1 MFEALTSRLH
11 DEIRRMWLYRW
22 FMVTVTAISFV
33 VIAGIAVSLPK
44 RYDAWSEV
52 YVDKLAVLSAAT
64 DKVSLNEGGTTPA
77 SVMINPKVL
86 LNDDKLQATLI
97 KISPETAQL
106 SPKEMVQA
114 VKRFRSTIEI
124 SSPDEGFIQFH
135 AKDTD
140 PVRAARIAQEMTSQF
155 IGMSLG
161 RTQNDLGMTTKFLDG
176 QIDMYKGLLAD
187 SQQQL
192 ANYRQAHP
200 GLILPGGLGGP
211 SEAGAGGGESY
222 VTIAAPAGGGATVSA
237 PVVAAPRT
245 YPEDQRIAALEGQL
259 SEMLTR
265 YTDQHP
271 DVVNTRSQLATLLR
285 SRAAAAAAA
294 VSAPAAPVAQTVA
307 AAPGQRMT
315 HVVRRGG
322 SRAPIPADII
332 AEWGT
337 LLGNDS
343 VLRADY
349 QQLLNRQQAARMSE
363 AILGSSKRFEIIR
376 PAIVPA
382 VSYMPPRSGL
392 VVGAAIM
399 ALIIG
404 FAVTFARAAVS
415 GVLVSPRELE
425 DEFDLP
431 VAATVSWEPAW
442 QTGQVAKVDPRF
454 IPPFL
459 RPRLAYTPSVRL
471 VGHDASS

>member
-11 DEIRRMWLYRW
+11 DEFRRMWLYRW

-52 YVDKLAVLSAAT
+52 YIDKLAVMSAAT
-64 DKVSLNEGGTTPA
+64 DKVALNEAATPA
-77 SVMINPKVL
+77 SVMISPKVL

-97 KISPETAQL
+97 KISPEMAQL
-106 SPKEMVQA
+106 PPNQMVKA
-114 VKRFRSTIEI
+114 VNRFRATLEI
-124 SSPDEGFIQFH
+124 TTPEEGFIQFH

-140 PVRAARIAQEMTSQF
+140 PVRAARIAQELTSQF
-155 IGMSLG
+155 IGLSLG
-161 RTQNDLGMTTKFLDG
+161 RTQNDLGITTKFLDG
-176 QIDMYKGLLAD
+176 QIEMYKGLLAD

-200 GLILPGGLGGP
+200 GLILPGGIGGP
-211 SEAGAGGGESY
+211 TEGSAGGGESY
-222 VTIAAPAGGGATVSA
+222 VTIAAPSGGGSTSTPA
-237 PVVAAPRT
+237 VAAPRT
-245 YPEDQRIAALEGQL
+245 YPEDQRIAALEAQL

-294 VSAPAAPVAQTVA
+294 ASAAVSAPALPTVT
-307 AAPGQRMT
+307 AAPSQRT
-315 HVVRRGG
+315 TQIVRRGG
-322 SRAPIPADII
+322 GRAPVPADII

-349 QQLLNRQQAARMSE
+349 QQLLNKQQAARMSE

-376 PAIVPA
+376 PAIVPS
-382 VSYMPPRSGL
+382 VSYMPPRAAL
-392 VVGAAIM
+392 VVGAAIV
-399 ALIIG
+399 ALMIG
-404 FAVTFARAAVS
+404 LGVTFARAAVS

-459 RPRLAYTPSVRL
+459 RPRLAHSPSVRL

>member
-1 MFEALTSRLH
+1 MFEALISRLH
-11 DEIRRMWLYRW
+11 DEVRRMWLYRW
-22 FMVTVTAISFV
+22 FMVTVTVITFLI
-33 VIAGIAVSLPK
+33 IAGIAISLPK

-52 YVDKLAVLSAAT
+52 YVDKLAMMSAAT
-64 DKVSLNEGGTTPA
+64 DKVSLNDGGQAPA
-77 SVMINPKVL
+77 SVVINPKVL

-97 KISPETAQL
+97 KMNPEMAKL
-106 SPKEMVQA
+106 SPRQMVQA
-114 VKRFRSTIEI
+114 VNRFRGTIEMK
-124 SSPDEGFIQFH
+124 STEDGFIQFH

-140 PVRAARIAQEMTSQF
+140 PVRAARVAQEMTNQF

-176 QIDMYKGLLAD
+176 QISTYRGLLAD

-200 GLILPGGLGGP
+200 GLVLPGGLGGP
-211 SEAGAGGGESY
+211 TESTGGESY
-222 VTIAAPAGGGATVSA
+222 VTVAAPSSGGAAAA
-237 PVVAAPRT
+237 PVVAPPRT
-245 YPEDQRIAALEGQL
+245 YPEDQRIAALEAQL

-294 VSAPAAPVAQTVA
+294 AAAAVSAPATPVATA
-307 AAPGQRMT
+307 ASSPRMT
-315 HVVRRGG
+315 QIVRRGG
-322 SRAPIPADII
+322 ARAPVPADIV

-337 LLGNDS
+337 LLGNDA

-349 QQLLNRQQAARMSE
+349 QQLLNRQQAAKMSE

-376 PAIVPA
+376 PAIVPS
-382 VSYMPPRSGL
+382 VSYMPPRSAL
-392 VVGAAIM
+392 VVGAGIM

-404 FAVTFARAAVS
+404 FAVTFARAAIS

-442 QTGQVAKVDPRF
+442 QTGRVAKVDPRF

-459 RPRLAYTPSVRL
+459 RPRLAHAPSVRL
-471 VGHDASS
+471 VRHDASS

>member
-22 FMVTVTAISFV
+22 FMVTVTVISFV

-52 YVDKLAVLSAAT
+52 FIDKLAVLSAAT

-77 SVMINPKVL
+77 SVAINPKVL

-106 SPKEMVQA
+106 SPKDMVQA

-124 SSPDEGFIQFH
+124 TSPDEGFIQFH

-140 PVRAARIAQEMTSQF
+140 PVRAARIAQELTSQF
-155 IGMSLG
+155 IGMSIG

-211 SEAGAGGGESY
+211 TEGSAGGGESY
-222 VTIAAPAGGGATVSA
+222 VTIAAPSSGGSSAA

-245 YPEDQRIAALEGQL
+245 YPEDQRIAALEAQL

-285 SRAAAAAAA
+285 SRAAAAAAV
-294 VSAPAAPVAQTVA
+294 VSAPASASPTVT
-307 AAPGQRMT
+307 AAPRQAT
-315 HVVRRGG
+315 TQVVRRGG

-337 LLGNDS
+337 LLGNDA

-349 QQLLNRQQAARMSE
+349 QQLLNKQQAAKMSE

-376 PAIVPA
+376 PAIVPS
-382 VSYMPPRSGL
+382 VSYMPSRSVL
-392 VVGAAIM
+392 VIGAAFM
-399 ALIIG
+399 AVMIG

-459 RPRLAYTPSVRL
+459 RPRLTHTPSVRL